1 MSANVR
7 RDVFSDAGFFFDK
20 CKLLGICGKGDLWQL
35 VFVAFQNIHHKRKK
49 YDVKLCSGLYAG
61 SAWKYQVSIVVF
73 GCGEIGGHEVRKRK
87 AGVTLN
93 QKEIERDSS

>member
-1 MSANVR
+1 M
-7 RDVFSDAGFFFDK
+7 
-20 CKLLGICGKGDLWQL
+20 I
-35 VFVAFQNIHHKRKK
+35 
-49 YDVKLCSGLYAG
+49 
-61 SAWKYQVSIVVF
+61 F